1 MGLACQSD
9 VPKQTGQEACPTL
22 NRIVTKAGAVYLV
35 GAGPGDPGLLTLRAA
50 ELLKTGDVIVYDRLI
65 QEEVLALAKPS
76 AERIY
81 MGKPLGKH
89 ESRQE
94 EIHQLLLRKSAEG
107 KIVVRLKGG
116 DPFLFGRGGE
126 EAEFLAE
133 HGVPF
138 EVVPGVSSA
147 LAAPLSAGIA
157 LTHREAASAVAIVT
171 GHEAREDESRLD
183 WKALSRLDTL
193 VFLMAVSNVGR
204 IARRLMEHGRAPETP
219 AAMIQM
225 AFWHDETVVAGTLE
239 TIAALV
245 TQAGIRPPATLVVGE
260 VVRLHEKLKQS
271 RHNLRRPGS
280 GSRFEPAP
288 APDQLL
294 RLATAGLG
302 SQVLRF
308 ALAISLFDKL
318 EDWTPASDLARL
330 LSLNPAGLGE
340 ILECLVALGLLE
352 SGPQGYRNLELAS
365 RYLRD
370 GSPWNLKP
378 ALLYQAAAAGGWEAL
393 SRYALNGPP
402 GESPP
407 AGDWELHRD
416 SCECLARYAAPAVVD
431 KLPLSGRSSLL
442 LVGWGEQAYRDAIAQ
457 RHPGLEFGARNP
469 FLGAQLPEQEHAY
482 GVVLLSG
489 LLASCAGGQVDE
501 MLKAAASRLAD
512 GGILALHDAFL
523 PAGALPPPEVVLGA
537 LGRRLDRG
545 GCRNWSIGRL
555 HDTLAALGFNSIHST
570 ALAAGSRLVT
580 ASRS

>member
-1 MGLACQSD
+1 MD
-9 VPKQTGQEACPTL
+9 TYFMTDP
-22 NRIVTKAGAVYLV
+22 KAGAVYLV

-89 ESRQE
+89 DSRQD

-107 KIVVRLKGG
+107 KMVVRLKGG

-126 EAEFLAE
+126 EAEFLAG

-171 GHEAREDESRLD
+171 GHEAGDDESRLD
-183 WKALSRLDTL
+183 WKALSGLDTL

-204 IARRLMEHGRAPETP
+204 IAQRLMEHGRAPETP

-225 AFWHDETVVAGTLE
+225 AFWRDETVVAGTLE
-239 TIAALV
+239 TIAALA
-245 TQAGIRPPATLVVGE
+245 TQARIRPPATLVVGE

-271 RHNLRRPGS
+271 RHNLRCRPGS

-308 ALAISLFDKL
+308 ALAISLFDNL
-318 EDWTPASDLARL
+318 ENWTPASDLVRL

-378 ALLYQAAAAGGWEAL
+378 ALLYQTAAAGRWEAL
-393 SRYALNGPP
+393 ARYALTGQP
-402 GESPP
+402 GEITP
-407 AGDWELHRD
+407 AGDPELHRD
-416 SCECLARYAAPAVVD
+416 SCECLARYAAPAAVD
-431 KLPLSGRSSLL
+431 KLPLSGRGSLL
-442 LVGWGEQAYRDAIAQ
+442 LVGWGEQAYRDAISQ
-457 RHPGLEFGARNP
+457 RHPGLEFDARNP
-469 FLGAQLPEQEHAY
+469 FLGGQLPEGERTY
-482 GVVLLSG
+482 GIVLLSG
-489 LLASCAGGQVDE
+489 LLASRAGGQVDE
-501 MLKAAASRLAD
+501 MLRAAASRLAD
-512 GGILALHDAFL
+512 GGMLALHDTFL
-523 PAGALPPPEVVLGA
+523 PAGGLPPPEVVLGA

-555 HDTLAALGFNSIHST
+555 HDALAALGFNSIHST
-570 ALAAGSRLVT
+570 ALPAGSTLVT
-580 ASRS
+580 ASRT

>member
-1 MGLACQSD
+1 MLSSEPGPSSERKRTPRWIA
-9 VPKQTGQEACPTL
+9 
-22 NRIVTKAGAVYLV
+22 VTKAGAVYLV

-89 ESRQE
+89 DSRQD

-107 KIVVRLKGG
+107 KTVVRLKGG

-138 EVVPGVSSA
+138 EIVPGVSSA
-147 LAAPLSAGIA
+147 LAAPLSAGISV
-157 LTHREAASAVAIVT
+157 THREAASAVAIVT
-171 GHEAREDESRLD
+171 GHEAKDDESRLD

-193 VFLMAVSNVGR
+193 VFLMGVSNVGR
-204 IARRLMEHGRAPETP
+204 IAQRLMEHGRAPETP

-225 AFWHDETVVAGTLE
+225 AFWHDETVVTGTLE

-271 RHNLRRPGS
+271 RHNLRRPRS

-308 ALAISLFDKL
+308 ALAISLFDQL
-318 EDWTPASDLARL
+318 ENWTPASDLARL
-330 LSLNPAGLGE
+330 LSLNPAGLAE

-378 ALLYQAAAAGGWEAL
+378 ALLYQAAAAGSWEAL
-393 SRYALNGPP
+393 SQYALNGHP
-402 GESPP
+402 GEIPP
-407 AGDWELHRD
+407 AGDEQLHQD
-416 SCECLARYAAPAVVD
+416 SCQCLARYAAPAVVD
-431 KLPLSGRSSLL
+431 KLPLSGRGSLL

-457 RHPGLEFGARNP
+457 RHPGLEFDARNP
-469 FLGAQLPEQEHAY
+469 FLGAQLPEQKRTYE
-482 GVVLLSG
+482 VVLLSG
-489 LLASCAGGQVDE
+489 LLASCAGGQVDQ
-501 MLKAAASRLAD
+501 MLQAAASRLAD
-512 GGILALHDAFL
+512 GGVLALHDNFL
-523 PAGALPPPEVVLGA
+523 PAGCLPPPEVVLGA

-555 HDTLAALGFNSIHST
+555 HDALAALGFNTIDST
-570 ALAAGSRLVT
+570 PLPAGSRLVT